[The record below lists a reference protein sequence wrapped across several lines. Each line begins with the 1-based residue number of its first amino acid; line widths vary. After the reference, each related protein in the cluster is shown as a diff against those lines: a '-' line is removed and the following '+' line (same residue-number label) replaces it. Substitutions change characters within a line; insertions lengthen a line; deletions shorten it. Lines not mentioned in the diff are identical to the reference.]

1 MAKADFIERIKAGF
15 RDWSKA
21 DSTYAAAQQT
31 LLIPIQSNPR
41 GGDLNAMLGS

>member
-31 LLIPIQSNPR
+31 LLIVTGSPSNPI
-41 GGDLNAMLGS
+41 LGEGT